1 MEIFGDESD
10 WQARTGYVPL
20 IQAEQR
26 LRSLRRVARSV
37 LEFHSDAMSEL
48 RSGRDEYLAWVSQ
61 DPAAAIYLY
70 EAHEIAD
77 DELLRAGEELAVL
90 LLGSL
95 IAYSFSLLES
105 ALAGCADTATAILGF
120 SPPSQIG
127 NPKLNRWIA
136 FLQDECKLDIVWE
149 PLEKDLDFWRDIRN
163 RYVHQLEIG
172 TAGRRPDGPSGA
184 AYDWERFSE
193 LLDLV
198 ADALRVLDEAMAQ
211 L

>member
-1 MEIFGDESD
+1 M
-10 WQARTGYVPL
+10 PL

-26 LRSLRRVARSV
+26 LRSLRRIAQSV
-37 LEFHSDAMSEL
+37 HELHSDATSEL
-48 RSGRDEYLAWVSQ
+48 RAGRDEYLAWVSR
-61 DPAAAIYLY
+61 DPDAAIYLY
-70 EAHEIAD
+70 EAREMAD
-77 DELLRAGEELAVL
+77 EELLSARDEFAVL

-105 ALAGCADTATAILGF
+105 ALAGCADTAAAVLGF
-120 SPPSQIG
+120 SPPNQIG

-136 FLQDECKLDIVWE
+136 FLRDECKLDILWE
-149 PLEKDLDFWRDIRN
+149 PLENDLDFWRRIRN

-172 TAGRRPDGPSGA
+172 TARRPDGPSGA
-184 AYDWERFSE
+184 AYDWERLSE

-198 ADALRVLDEAMAQ
+198 TDALRVLDEAMAQ

>member
-26 LRSLRRVARSV
+26 LRNLRRVARSV
-37 LEFHSDAMSEL
+37 LDLRSDAMSDL
-48 RSGRDEYLAWVSQ
+48 RAGRDEYLELVSR
-61 DPAAAIYLY
+61 DPSAATYLY
-70 EAHEIAD
+70 EAREVAD
-77 DELLRAGEELAVL
+77 GELLSARDELTVL

-105 ALAGCADTATAILGF
+105 ALGGCADTAAAILGLP
-120 SPPSQIG
+120 PPSQIG

-136 FLQDECKLDIVWE
+136 YLQDDCKLDIAWE
-149 PLEKDLDFWRDIRN
+149 PLEKDLDFWRHIRN
-163 RYVHQLEIG
+163 SYIHQLEIG
-172 TAGRRPDGPSGA
+172 PAGQRPDGPSDK
-184 AYDWERFSE
+184 AYDWERFGE